1 MPVEIIDRAGV
12 GLDAEAAALSA
23 DIDLFFADQLADPGD
38 GRDRLFAAMRHAAIG
53 GGKRLRPLLVM
64 AAARLFAIDR
74 ERALRAGGAVEA
86 IHVYSL
92 IHDDLPCMDDD
103 DMRRGKP
110 TVHKAF
116 GEAEAVLA
124 GDSLHA
130 IAFEILADPATHED
144 PFVRSELVLELARA
158 VGPAGMA
165 GGQMMDL
172 AAEGETLDI
181 NAITRLQQLK
191 TGALIEYAVEAAC
204 IMGRLDP
211 HARIPYRGYAR
222 NIGLAFQIADDLI
235 DHCGRRSGRGQEAAE
250 GRRRGQGDLRLDA
263 RRGAGAP
270 AGRSAGR
277 AGDRAS
283 GEPRRGGRSAAG
295 HRALR
300 GRAEPL
306 RGHDLR
312 IAVYPGTFDPITLG
326 HLDIIRR
333 GAHLVDKLVIGVTT
347 NPSKE
352 PMFSVAER
360 LAMVRARDR
369 GDRRQCF
376 GGRVRFAADGFCRGA
391 GRVDDPARAC
401 APSPTSNMSSRWRG

>member
-1 MPVEIIDRAGV
+1 MPLETIDRAATMIE
-12 GLDAEAAALSA
+12 AETASVSA
-23 DIDLFFADQLADPGD
+23 DVDRFFAKRLADPGD
-38 GRDRLFAAMRHAAIG
+38 GRARLYAAMRHASIG
-53 GGKRLRPLLVM
+53 GGKRLRPLLVI

-74 ERALRAGGAVEA
+74 KCALRAGCAVEA

-130 IAFEILADPATHED
+130 IAFEILAEDATHED
-144 PFVRSELVLELARA
+144 PFVRSELMLALARA

-172 AAEGETLDI
+172 AAEGEVLDI

-211 HARIPYRGYAR
+211 QARIPYRGYAR

-235 DHCGRRSGRGQEAAE
+235 DHSGDEAVAGKRLHKDADAGKATFVSILGE
-250 GRRRGQGDLRLDA
+250 GRA
-263 RRGAGAP
+263 RQQAQ
-270 AGRSAGR
+270 
-277 AGDRAS
+277 
-283 GEPRRGGRSAAG
+283 
-295 HRALR
+295 L
-300 GRAEPL
+300 
-306 RGHDLR
+306 
-312 IAVYPGTFDPITLG
+312 
-326 HLDIIRR
+326 
-333 GAHLVDKLVIGVTT
+333 LVDQAIEHLASHG
-347 NPSKE
+347 KE
-352 PMFSVAER
+352 ADLLRAVA
-360 LAMVRARDR
+360 
-369 GDRRQCF
+369 
-376 GGRVRFAADGFCRGA
+376 RFAVERDH
-391 GRVDDPARAC
+391 
-401 APSPTSNMSSRWRG
+401 